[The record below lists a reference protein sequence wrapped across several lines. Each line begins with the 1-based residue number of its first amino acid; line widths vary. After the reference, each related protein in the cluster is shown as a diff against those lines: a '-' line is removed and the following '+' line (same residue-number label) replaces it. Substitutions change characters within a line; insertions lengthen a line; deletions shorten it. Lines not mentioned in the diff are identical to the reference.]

1 MEAEKKQYVVFRLG
15 EEEYG
20 ADIIKVTIIERMLN
34 IARVPMTPA
43 YMKGVINL
51 RGDIIPVMD
60 LRTRL
65 GLPEKEE
72 DDDTRIIIFSINKIS
87 FGTIVDSVSEVLQ
100 LEEDKIES
108 VSGIT
113 SDKTLDYINGVAKTE
128 SKLVTLLNLEK
139 LISDLVPDLSSV

>member
-20 ADIIKVTIIERMLN
+20 ADIIKVTVIERMLN
-34 IARVPMTPA
+34 IARVPTTPA
-43 YMKGVINL
+43 YIKGVINL

-60 LRTRL
+60 LRSRL

-72 DDDTRIIIFSINKIS
+72 DDETRIIILDINKII
-87 FGTIVDSVSEVLQ
+87 FGIIVDSVSEVLQ
-100 LEEDKIES
+100 LEEAKIES
-108 VSGIT
+108 AAGIIN
-113 SDKTLDYINGVAKTE
+113 DKNMDYINGVAKAE

-139 LISDLVPDLSSV
+139 LISELVPELV